1 MNKAVKKWRE
11 ATNELAK
18 AFTKKYYPDARFG
31 IDTFWVGD
39 EVGDVFFISDMF
51 FNVDRMVAAIE
62 LNATIDQLHD
72 YHDAEMEH
80 AMKETDK
87 PMPVNFK
94 NYVKYGFNLEGKE
107 NV

>member
-1 MNKAVKKWRE
+1 MSKVIKKWRA

-18 AFTKKYYPDARFG
+18 AFTKKYYPDERFD

-39 EVGDVFFISDMF
+39 EVGDVFFVSDMF
-51 FNVDRMVAAIE
+51 FDIDRMVEALE
-62 LNATIDQLHD
+62 LNATIDQLID
-72 YHDAEMEH
+72 YHDAELEH
-80 AMKETDK
+80 CEKDSDK

-94 NYVKYGFNLEGKE
+94 NYVKWGFKLEGKK